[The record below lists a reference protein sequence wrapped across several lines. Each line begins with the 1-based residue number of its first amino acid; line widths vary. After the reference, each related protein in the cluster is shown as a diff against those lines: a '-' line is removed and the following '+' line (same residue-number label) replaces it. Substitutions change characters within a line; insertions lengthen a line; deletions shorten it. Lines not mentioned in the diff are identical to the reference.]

1 MKTSASELIE
11 SCWRDLM
18 DFSPPVFF
26 DYFNS
31 KFTDEEIGIVFGIY
45 QGLVKYRGVDEQLLH
60 KWFMA
65 NRLDELIH
73 KKYNYKS
80 SGYYELF
87 KQKNLQIGR
96 NNLLAGYD
104 YSFEIYDEDHC
115 PFCEEKGYY
124 TNNNALNID
133 CEKCLKFLCKK
144 CTYHNKNGFRNQ
156 HKSCIIE
163 EMKNT

>member
-11 SCWRDLM
+11 SCWRDLK
-18 DFSPPVFF
+18 DFPPPVFF
-26 DYFNS
+26 DYFNF

-60 KWFMA
+60 KCFMA

-80 SGYYELF
+80 PGYYELF

-96 NNLLAGYD
+96 NNLLTEVD
-104 YSFEIYDEDHC
+104 
-115 PFCEEKGYY
+115 
-124 TNNNALNID
+124 
-133 CEKCLKFLCKK
+133 
-144 CTYHNKNGFRNQ
+144 
-156 HKSCIIE
+156 
-163 EMKNT
+163 